1 MRRAVPL
8 ALLLAGCAVNPVTGK
23 RELSFISEA
32 QEIQMGRQL
41 LAQSAQES
49 GFYDNPALEKY
60 VADIGLEM
68 AKTSERP
75 NLPWEFHVLDDA
87 VVNAYAAP
95 GGFIFITRGILAYMN
110 SEAELAGVIGH
121 EIGHVTAKHSVAQ
134 LSKQQ
139 AMGGALIL
147 GAILAPEAA
156 GGIAGQ
162 AAMGFSQL
170 LLLKYGRDDESQSDQ
185 LGHRYSL
192 RAGYDVREMSNTFLT
207 LQRVS
212 GGAGNGMP
220 ALLSSHP
227 DPGDRAEATKRWADT
242 VSSYAGLVSGR
253 DRFLQ
258 MLDGLVVGE
267 DPRNGYFE
275 GTRFLHPTLKFQF
288 DIPTGWRTAN
298 QAARVVAM
306 EPQGAAQLELTQ
318 AKEASPQA
326 AAQAFSAQQGLQ
338 VGRSSGTTVNGLPAW
353 SVAFRAQLQQGQVV
367 DGEAMFLQHGGSV
380 YRYTALSVS
389 TATATLGSALGQSLR
404 SFRTTPANQTWKRVR
419 EIDVI
424 RLSRAMTVDALA
436 QQSGGATTAA
446 ELAII
451 NSVEA
456 GQMLPS
462 GRLVKTIR
470 FR

>member
-1 MRRAVPL
+1 MRRVVPL

-242 VSSYAGLVSGR
+242 VSSYVGLVSGR

-288 DIPTGWRTAN
+288 DVPNGWRTAN

-367 DGEAMFLQHGGSV
+367 DGEALFIQLGSSV
-380 YRYTALSVS
+380 YRFTALSVS

-404 SFRTTPANQTWKRVR
+404 SFRATPANQTWKRVR
-419 EIDVI
+419 KIDVV

-436 QQSGGATTAA
+436 QQSGGATTAN
-446 ELAII
+446 ELALI
-451 NSVEA
+451 NSVEMGA
-456 GQMLPS
+456 MLPS